1 MHIDWIAFLTIASL
15 HQLAVMSP
23 GPDFAMIVKNSV
35 LYSRRTAL
43 FTAFGIAVGIWVHV
57 VYCILGLAVIISRSI
72 VLFNAVKYIGAFY
85 LFYVGIGALRARKE
99 NIQNADTGR
108 HGGLPLRNRELGVF
122 SAFKQGFL
130 CNVLNPKATLFFLSL
145 FTLVVNPETP
155 VLIQALYG
163 LEMFVA
169 TFIWFSFLATVITH
183 PKIKTRMNSIQHIMT
198 RFMGG
203 IFILFGI
210 KLALSRK

>member
-1 MHIDWIAFLTIASL
+1 MSIDWIAFLTIASL

-35 LYSRRTAL
+35 LYSRRTAI
-43 FTAFGIAVGIWVHV
+43 FTAFGIAAGIWVHV
-57 VYCILGLAVIISRSI
+57 IYCILGLAVIISRSI

-85 LFYVGIGALRARKE
+85 LFYVGIGALRAKPDSTS
-99 NIQNADTGR
+99 NLMDAGIGSP
-108 HGGLPLRNRELGVF
+108 LPNHDI
-122 SAFKQGFL
+122 SAFNALWQGFL

-169 TFIWFSFLATVITH
+169 TFIWFSVLATIITH

-198 RFMGG
+198 KFMGG
-203 IFILFGI
+203 VFILFGI